1 MWQGPHRL
9 AVWASG
15 ACCQNGGM
23 IRRGLARQ
31 GFGPVLCVCV
41 LLFAQCLRAQ
51 DQPIAP
57 AFEVDIQAPAD
68 VKATL
73 QRHLELMRYRELAD
87 LDSTELN
94 RLLVAAEQNTR
105 ELLGTLGYFS
115 PDVALALQDAPA
127 GSAAPRRVIVTVQP
141 GTATRVGSV
150 AIDFSGAIREDPS
163 SAAQRETIRSNWP
176 LQAGMRFTQTAWDDA
191 KAQALRLLGAK
202 RYAVGQIVSSRAE
215 IDPLTHS
222 ASLQVTLDSG
232 PAYRLGET
240 RVSGLVLYDAALVE
254 RIARLTPGVDYDQT
268 RLLEAQQR
276 LQDSGYFDSVFIAL
290 DTAGEPG
297 AAPVVVTLREA
308 KRNKLVLGIGASTDS
323 GPRLSVEHTNHRV
336 PGIGW
341 RAVSKLLLDRD
352 TQSIGSELTSQP
364 DADNWRWVTSG
375 LLKNENAASVEVR
388 SQTLRA
394 GRSQTG
400 ERIDRN
406 VYLQYD
412 RSNTTSLGVTTLA
425 QAVSANYAWTQR
437 NFDSLP
443 FPSAGYGLG
452 VELGGGWT
460 LGNQREPFLR
470 TQVNWLGIWSLG
482 AGQDRISAARMGRI
496 AVRAQGGA
504 VLARPAT
511 DLPSTQLFLTGGD
524 ASVRGYGY
532 HEIGA
537 RLANGQIIPGRY
549 LASGSVEWQRP
560 ILINGQPSD
569 WESTLF
575 VDAGAVA
582 DKPTALKAKVG
593 IGAGVRWKSPV
604 GPLQMDL
611 AYGVA
616 VKQVRLHLSVGFTF

>member
-1 MWQGPHRL
+1 M
-9 AVWASG
+9 
-15 ACCQNGGM
+15 
-23 IRRGLARQ
+23 
-31 GFGPVLCVCV
+31 CVCAF
-41 LLFAQCLRAQ
+41 LFAQCLQAQ
-51 DQPIAP
+51 DQRLAP
-57 AFEVDIQAPAD
+57 AFEVDIQAPPEA
-68 VKATL
+68 KATL
-73 QRHLELMRYRELAD
+73 QRHLELLRYRELTD
-87 LDSTELN
+87 LDNTELS

-115 PDVALALQDAPA
+115 PEVALALQDAPP
-127 GSAAPRRVIVTVQP
+127 GSVAPRRVTIVVQP
-141 GTATRVGSV
+141 GPATLVSNV
-150 AIDFSGAIREDPS
+150 AINFLGAIREDPS
-163 SAAQRETIRSNWP
+163 SAVQREAIRSNWP
-176 LQAGMRFTQTAWDDA
+176 LQAGMRFTQVAWDDA
-191 KAQALRLLGAK
+191 KAQALRLLGAT
-202 RYAVGQIVSSRAE
+202 RYAVGQIATSRAE

-222 ASLQVTLDSG
+222 ASLAVTLDSG
-232 PAYRLGET
+232 PAYRLGQT
-240 RVSGLVLYDAALVE
+240 RVSGLALYDTALVE
-254 RIARLTPGVDYDQT
+254 RIARLSPGADYNQT

-276 LQDSGYFDSVFIAL
+276 LQDSGYFDSVFITL
-290 DTAGEPG
+290 DTTGEPG
-297 AAPVVVTLREA
+297 AAPVLVTLREA

-323 GPRLSVEHTNHRV
+323 GPRLSVEHTNHQV

-352 TQSIGSELTSQP
+352 TQSIGTELTSQP
-364 DADNWRWVTSG
+364 DQDNWRWVTAG
-375 LLKNENAASVEVR
+375 QLKNENAASVKVR

-394 GRSQTG
+394 GRSQSG

-470 TQVNWLGIWSLG
+470 TQVHWLGIWSPG
-482 AGQDRISAARMGRI
+482 AGQDRISAARLGRI
-496 AVRAQGGA
+496 AVRAQAGA

-560 ILINGQPSD
+560 IRINDQPSD

-575 VDAGAVA
+575 VDVGAVA
-582 DKPTALKAKVG
+582 DKPSELKARVG
-593 IGAGVRWKSPV
+593 VGAGVRWKSPV

-616 VKQVRLHLSVGFTF
+616 VKKLRLHLSVGFTF

>member
-1 MWQGPHRL
+1 MF
-9 AVWASG
+9 A
-15 ACCQNGGM
+15 
-23 IRRGLARQ
+23 
-31 GFGPVLCVCV
+31 PVLCVCAF
-41 LLFAQCLRAQ
+41 LFAQCLQAQ
-51 DQPIAP
+51 DQRLAP
-57 AFEVDIQAPAD
+57 AFEVDIQAPAEA
-68 VKATL
+68 KATL
-73 QRHLELMRYRELAD
+73 QRHLELMRYRELTD
-87 LDSTELN
+87 LDDTELS
-94 RLLVAAEQNTR
+94 RLLVAAEQNAR

-115 PDVALALQDAPA
+115 PDVALALQDAPQ
-127 GSAAPRRVIVTVQP
+127 GSVAPRRVTITVQP
-141 GTATRVGSV
+141 GPATLVNSV
-150 AIDFSGAIREDPS
+150 AIDFLGAIREDPS
-163 SAAQRETIRSNWP
+163 SALQREAIRSSWP
-176 LQAGMRFTQTAWDDA
+176 LQAGMRFTQVAWDDA
-191 KAQALRLLGAK
+191 KAQALRLLGGQ
-202 RYAVGQIVSSRAE
+202 RYPVGQIIASRAE
-215 IDPLTHS
+215 IDPLTHA
-222 ASLQVTLDSG
+222 ASLAVTLDSG
-232 PAYRLGET
+232 PAYRLGQT
-240 RVSGLVLYDAALVE
+240 RVSGLVHYDNALVE
-254 RIARLTPGVDYDQT
+254 RLARLSPGAYYDQT
-268 RLLEAQQR
+268 RMLEAQQR
-276 LQDSGYFDSVFIAL
+276 LQDSGYFDSVFITL
-290 DTAGEPG
+290 DTSGEPG

-308 KRNKLVLGIGASTDS
+308 KRNKLVFGIGVSTDS
-323 GPRLSVEHTNHRV
+323 GPRLSVEHTNHQV

-352 TQSIGSELTSQP
+352 TQSIGSQLISQP
-364 DADNWRWVTSG
+364 DQDNWRWATSG
-375 LLKNENAASVEVR
+375 LLKTENAASVKVR

-394 GRSQTG
+394 GRSQSG

-406 VYLQYD
+406 IYLQYD
-412 RSNTTSLGVTTLA
+412 RSNTTSLGLTTLA

-452 VELGGGWT
+452 LELGGGWT
-460 LGNQREPFLR
+460 LGDQREPFLR
-470 TQVNWLGIWSLG
+470 TQLHWLGIWSLG

-496 AVRAQGGA
+496 AVRAQAGA

-560 ILINGQPSD
+560 IRINDQPSD

-582 DKPTALKAKVG
+582 DKPTELKARVG
-593 IGAGVRWKSPV
+593 VGAGVRWKSPV

-616 VKQVRLHLSVGFTF
+616 VKKVRLHLSVGFTF

>member
-1 MWQGPHRL
+1 M
-9 AVWASG
+9 
-15 ACCQNGGM
+15 
-23 IRRGLARQ
+23 
-31 GFGPVLCVCV
+31 
-41 LLFAQCLRAQ
+41 
-51 DQPIAP
+51 
-57 AFEVDIQAPAD
+57 
-68 VKATL
+68 
-73 QRHLELMRYRELAD
+73 
-87 LDSTELN
+87 
-94 RLLVAAEQNTR
+94 
-105 ELLGTLGYFS
+105 
-115 PDVALALQDAPA
+115 
-127 GSAAPRRVIVTVQP
+127 
-141 GTATRVGSV
+141 
-150 AIDFSGAIREDPS
+150 
-163 SAAQRETIRSNWP
+163 
-176 LQAGMRFTQTAWDDA
+176 
-191 KAQALRLLGAK
+191 
-202 RYAVGQIVSSRAE
+202 
-215 IDPLTHS
+215 
-222 ASLQVTLDSG
+222 
-232 PAYRLGET
+232 
-240 RVSGLVLYDAALVE
+240 E
-254 RIARLTPGVDYDQT
+254 RIARLSPGADYDQT

-276 LQDSGYFDSVFIAL
+276 LQDSGYFDSVFITL

-297 AAPVVVTLREA
+297 AAPVLVTLREA

-323 GPRLSVEHTNHRV
+323 GPRLSVEHTNHQV

-352 TQSIGSELTSQP
+352 TQSIGTELTSQP
-364 DADNWRWVTSG
+364 DQDNWRWVTSG
-375 LLKNENAASVEVR
+375 QLKNENAASVKVR

-394 GRSQTG
+394 GRSHSG
-400 ERIDRN
+400 ERTDRN

-412 RSNTTSLGVTTLA
+412 RSNTASLGLTTLA
-425 QAVSANYAWTQR
+425 QAVSANYGWTQR

-452 VELGGGWT
+452 LEIGGGWT

-470 TQVNWLGIWSLG
+470 TQVHWLGIWSLG

-496 AVRAQGGA
+496 AVRAQAGA

-532 HEIGA
+532 HEIGE

-560 ILINGQPSD
+560 IRINDQPSD

-582 DKPTALKAKVG
+582 DKPTELKARVG
-593 IGAGVRWKSPV
+593 VGAGVRWKSPV

-616 VKQVRLHLSVGFTF
+616 VKKLRLHLSVGFTF

>member
-1 MWQGPHRL
+1 MF
-9 AVWASG
+9 A
-15 ACCQNGGM
+15 
-23 IRRGLARQ
+23 
-31 GFGPVLCVCV
+31 PVLCVWAF
-41 LLFAQCLRAQ
+41 LFAQCLQAQ
-51 DQPIAP
+51 EQRLAP
-57 AFEVDIQAPAD
+57 AFEVDIQAPAEA
-68 VKATL
+68 KATL
-73 QRHLELMRYRELAD
+73 QRHLELMRYRELTD
-87 LDSTELN
+87 LDDTELN
-94 RLLVAAEQNTR
+94 RLLVAAEQNAR

-115 PDVALALQDAPA
+115 PDVALALQDAPQ
-127 GSAAPRRVIVTVQP
+127 GSVAPRRVTITVQP
-141 GTATRVGSV
+141 GPATLVNSV
-150 AIDFSGAIREDPS
+150 AIDFLGAIREDPS
-163 SAAQRETIRSNWP
+163 SALQREAIRSNWP
-176 LQAGMRFTQTAWDDA
+176 LQAGMRFTQVAWDDA
-191 KAQALRLLGAK
+191 KAQALRLLGGQ
-202 RYAVGQIVSSRAE
+202 RYPVGQIIASRAE
-215 IDPLTHS
+215 IDPLTHA
-222 ASLQVTLDSG
+222 ASLAVTLDSG
-232 PAYRLGET
+232 PAYRLGQT
-240 RVSGLVLYDAALVE
+240 RVSGLVHYDSALVE
-254 RIARLTPGVDYDQT
+254 RLARLNPGAYYDQT

-276 LQDSGYFDSVFIAL
+276 LQDSGYFDSVFITL
-290 DTAGEPG
+290 DTSGEPG

-308 KRNKLVLGIGASTDS
+308 KRNKLVFGIGVSTDS
-323 GPRLSVEHTNHRV
+323 GPRLSVEHTNHQV

-352 TQSIGSELTSQP
+352 TQSIGSQLMSQP
-364 DADNWRWVTSG
+364 DQDNWRWGTSG
-375 LLKNENAASVEVR
+375 LLKTENAASVKVR

-394 GRSQTG
+394 GRSQSG

-406 VYLQYD
+406 IYLQYD
-412 RSNTTSLGVTTLA
+412 RSNTTSLGLTTLA

-452 VELGGGWT
+452 LELGGGWT
-460 LGNQREPFLR
+460 LGDQREPFLR
-470 TQVNWLGIWSLG
+470 TQLHWLGIWSLG

-496 AVRAQGGA
+496 AVRAQAGA

-560 ILINGQPSD
+560 IRINDQPSD

-582 DKPTALKAKVG
+582 DKPTELKARVG
-593 IGAGVRWKSPV
+593 VGAGVRWKSPV

-616 VKQVRLHLSVGFTF
+616 VKKVRLHLSVGFTF